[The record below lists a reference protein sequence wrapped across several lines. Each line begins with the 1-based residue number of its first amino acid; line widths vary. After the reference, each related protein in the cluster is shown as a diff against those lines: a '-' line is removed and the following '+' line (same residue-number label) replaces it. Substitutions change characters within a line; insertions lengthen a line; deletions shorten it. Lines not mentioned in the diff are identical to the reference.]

1 MIAKKTFT
9 FVRSV
14 EIGGWEK
21 ARVYPASKVR
31 IYAKGGDAA
40 SLHLHNRSGCSC
52 VRAYVYIG
60 RVRCSAF

>member
-1 MIAKKTFT
+1 MIAKKAFT
-9 FVRSV
+9 LARRV
-14 EIGGWEK
+14 EIGGWER

-31 IYAKGGDAA
+31 IYGKGGDA
-40 SLHLHNRSGCSC
+40 SSPHLHNRSGCSC